1 MSALLIWLLLTPQ
14 EANSVT
20 SAEKKVEVRFKTSRK
35 LPPLEKCLY
44 AELSDLGEA
53 TFMRSPGETILMV
66 RNGEG
71 PPLLVDIVPPAVTIT
86 TRSSSDVQSRVRRCV

>member
-1 MSALLIWLLLTPQ
+1 MSALLLWLLLMPQ
-14 EANSVT
+14 ETNSV
-20 SAEKKVEVRFKTSRK
+20 AENKVAVSFKTSRK
-35 LPPLEKCLY
+35 LPTLEKCLY
-44 AELSDLGEA
+44 GELSDLGDA

-86 TRSSSDVQSRVRRCV
+86 TRSSRDVQSRVKRCL